1 MTLRIPMTL
10 LASLTRENKLLRAA
24 VQKIAY
30 QPRFVARLTAR
41 RVLIK
46 VDRLH
51 TKSKKL

>member
-1 MTLRIPMTL
+1 MTL
-10 LASLTRENKLLRAA
+10 LASLERENKLLRAA

-46 VDRLH
+46 VDRLRAAR
-51 TKSKKL
+51 KL